1 MGGLFSVSPSFIYA
15 LLILMYALL
24 ILNSKDREVQNVVEK
39 CHVACWFFR
48 DINGVGKADEELRVR
63 QSLG

>member
-39 CHVACWFFR
+39 CHVACW
-48 DINGVGKADEELRVR
+48 
-63 QSLG
+63 